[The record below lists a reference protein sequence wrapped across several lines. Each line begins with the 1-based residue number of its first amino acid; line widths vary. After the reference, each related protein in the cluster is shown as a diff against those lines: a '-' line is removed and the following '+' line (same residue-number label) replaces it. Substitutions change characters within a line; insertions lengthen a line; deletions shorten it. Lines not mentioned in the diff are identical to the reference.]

1 MKIDLYDIARFFSRV
16 DVAKQTECW
25 FYTGAADST
34 GYGIFTH
41 NKRKYGAHRFSYIL
55 FHGEIPK
62 DMLIRHRC
70 DNPACV
76 NPHHLETG
84 TTFDNI
90 MDRVLRNRSAKG
102 TGNGRS
108 KLLESDI
115 KKILSDPRSSIQ
127 VAPDYGVSN
136 SVILNVRSG
145 KSWGHVSGIKHI
157 STKRNCG

>member
-16 DVAKQTECW
+16 DVAKQNECW
-25 FYTGAADST
+25 FFTGTADAS
-34 GYGIFTH
+34 GYGVFTH
-41 NKRKYGAHRFSYIL
+41 NKRKHGAHRFSYIL
-55 FHGEIPK
+55 FHGNIPK

-84 TTFDNI
+84 TTLDNI

-108 KLLESDI
+108 KLKESDI
-115 KKILSDPRSSIQ
+115 KKILSDPRSSLQ
-127 VAPDYGVSN
+127 VAPDYGVSS
-136 SVILNVRSG
+136 SVILNVRNG
-145 KSWGHVSGIKHI
+145 KSWGHVSGIKYLP
-157 STKRNCG
+157 TKR